1 MKQSSLLLSL
11 SLVSANGFLQIS
23 SFRKRPSSKVFVS
36 EPTASSEELN
46 VDKRRRNLLLSS
58 SLLVIAAPLVAQ
70 NSNIKELIASPVS
83 STAKMT
89 VDQAVE
95 IIETSCDRRFLHA
108 VVASDYHFLYKE
120 ASTATNQIY
129 IESGKDNIV
138 VSSIMA
144 AKDLEALE
152 GKLQDRPLQPSASRL
167 GFANPKDVNSNNK
180 DVTSIVWP
188 LGENVHFAWM
198 EQGTSFES
206 IREDDNVIVDGV
218 DCGRMA
224 LEDALEGGK
233 QVIFQSEQYLSVPRS
248 MEKELLTK
256 LQSAFII

>member
-11 SLVSANGFLQIS
+11 FLVSANGFLIP
-23 SFRKRPSSKVFVS
+23 SFGKQPSSKVFLS
-36 EPTASSEELN
+36 ESTASSEELN

-58 SLLVIAAPLVAQ
+58 SLIVIAAPFVAQ
-70 NSNIKELIASPVS
+70 NSIFKELIANPVS

-95 IIETSCDRRFLHA
+95 IIETRGDRRFLHA
-108 VVASDYHFLYKE
+108 VVASDYHLLYK
-120 ASTATNQIY
+120 ASTATNQIS
-129 IESGKDNIV
+129 IQSGKDDVV
-138 VSSIMA
+138 VSSVLS

-152 GKLQDRPLQPSASRL
+152 EKLKDRPLQPSASRL
-167 GFANPKDVNSNNK
+167 GFANPKDVTSNNE

-188 LGENVHFAWM
+188 LGEKVHFAWM

-206 IREDDNVIVDGV
+206 IREDDKVIVDGV

-233 QVIFQSEQYLSVPRS
+233 QVMFQSEQYLSIPRS

-256 LQSAFII
+256 LQGAFII

>member
-1 MKQSSLLLSL
+1 MKQYFLLLSL
-11 SLVSANGFLQIS
+11 SLVSANGFLIP

-70 NSNIKELIASPVS
+70 NSNIKELIANPVS

-108 VVASDYHFLYKE
+108 VVASDYHLLYK
-120 ASTATNQIY
+120 ASTATNQIS
-129 IESGKDNIV
+129 IQSGKDNV
-138 VSSIMA
+138 VSSVMA
-144 AKDLEALE
+144 TKDLETLE

-198 EQGTSFES
+198 EQGRSFES

-233 QVIFQSEQYLSVPRS
+233 QVMFQSEQYLSVPRS

-256 LQSAFII
+256 LQSSFII